1 MMKVLSPSGSG
12 QLIVSF
18 FMINRPVWARDTAFR
33 GESIRERFF
42 DEVFA
47 EGVVIGSAPNVG

>member
-18 FMINRPVWARDTAFR
+18 FMINRPVWGRHTAF
-33 GESIRERFF
+33 GEESIREGFF
-42 DEVFA
+42 AEVFA
-47 EGVVIGSAPNVG
+47 EAVVFGSAPNVS